1 MAKCHH
7 FFCFARGFEYR
18 SVHPLQSV
26 SNETGLAPFE
36 GDYADTTVGFGL
48 KLAMLAKSKG
58 YTQKQIAQ
66 ICGLSRITIHRY
78 FNGRTDLRS
87 SDLFRILKILAVDV
101 EGRLISVL
109 VKVWL
114 GRRLKRASLQR
125 CSNCIAKFKKQTR
138 KKTLLEQISWWAKAS
153 PGTKLENSNERIQS
167 YIKSLSG

>member
-1 MAKCHH
+1 M
-7 FFCFARGFEYR
+7 R
-18 SVHPLQSV
+18 
-26 SNETGLAPFE
+26 
-36 GDYADTTVGFGL
+36 DTTVGFGL

-87 SDLFRILKILAVDV
+87 SDLLRILKILAVDV
-101 EGRLISVL
+101 EGEVDQCLGESLAGKEVKKEPVYKDVAIVL
-109 VKVWL
+109 QNL
-114 GRRLKRASLQR
+114 NA
-125 CSNCIAKFKKQTR
+125 QTR
-138 KKTLLEQISWWAKAS
+138 KTLLEQISWWAKAS